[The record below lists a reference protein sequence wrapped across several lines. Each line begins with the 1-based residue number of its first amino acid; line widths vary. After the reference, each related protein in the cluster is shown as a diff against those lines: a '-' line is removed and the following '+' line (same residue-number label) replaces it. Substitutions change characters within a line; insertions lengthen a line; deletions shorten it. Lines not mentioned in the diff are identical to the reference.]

1 LKHTRQFAILDTRY
15 EQRATRIAREEI
27 VQSISSREEA
37 MPLVKILIVD
47 DEVNLLESLGDV
59 LRRKNFFVGTAR
71 NGMEAL
77 EKFKERFF
85 DIVIADLRM
94 PRMGGAELLEI
105 LKERYPQTM
114 VIILTGYGTIKG
126 AVTAMKK
133 GAFDYLIKPVIP
145 DEIICI
151 INRIVE
157 EQNLRNENRFLREEI
172 EKKGEIITRN
182 EKMKKLKELISQVAK
197 SEVTVLITGETG
209 TGKELVARAI
219 HYGSPRYKKLF
230 VRVNCAAL
238 AEGVL
243 QSELFGHEKG
253 SFTDAYSQRRG
264 RFELA
269 DGGTLF
275 LDEIG
280 DISPAVQVKLL
291 RVLQEGEFERVG
303 GEETIRVDARIIA
316 ATNRNLSQ
324 AIKEKK
330 FRQDLFYRLNVVSIY
345 LPPLR
350 ERKED
355 IPLLAEYFL
364 RKYRE
369 VNKKIEGIS
378 KEALDFLVSYEWPG
392 NIRELENTI
401 ERAVV
406 LAKGPLIEKEN
417 FAFSEQSIA
426 ITSEENFSFP
436 SRSLREVEL
445 YLLKTVLKETNWN
458 LKKAAQTLQ
467 ISRTTLYSKI
477 RKYKLNS
484 EK

>member
-1 LKHTRQFAILDTRY
+1 
-15 EQRATRIAREEI
+15 
-27 VQSISSREEA
+27 

>member
-114 VIILTGYGTIKG
+114 VIILTGYGTVKG